1 MRTKKLVVFL
11 TALFVTVVGYAADTT
26 YDSAAGTVTIPEVE
40 IDGKVAFVNV
50 KLERNSNGTFSVIS
64 TEEPPVSRTDAT
76 YDPAS
81 GTVTIPTLAPSRD
94 VSVINYANFKLKENS
109 NGTFSL
115 LSFEKPQVSD
125 ILYCSTYAAGTDYC
139 IDGSFPTCPPVQSQV
154 DKIKAGMSYDEVVEI
169 LGCHGVLVVRTVD
182 QYGTEVSFYA
192 WSASSDTFSEWNENP
207 RNLATVG
214 FYNGSVKF
222 INRLLAIHRKPS
234 DLVNDSDQN

>member
-1 MRTKKLVVFL
+1 MKIKKLGVFL
-11 TALFVTVVGYAADTT
+11 TILFVTTPGHSADTT
-26 YDSAAGTVTIPEVE
+26 YDPAAGTVTIPEVE

-64 TEEPPVSRTDAT
+64 TEEPPVSRTDTT

-94 VSVINYANFKLKENS
+94 VSVINYANFKLQANS

-169 LGCHGVLVVRTVD
+169 LGCHGVLVVRTD
-182 QYGTEVSFYA
+182 QYGTEVAFYA
-192 WSASSDTFSEWNENP
+192 WSASSDTFPERNVNP
-207 RNLATVG
+207 RTFATVG
-214 FYNGSVKF
+214 FYKGSVKF
-222 INRLLAIHRKPS
+222 INQLLAIHRKPS